1 MMNAEHFT
9 LNGNAGRRPSVSV
22 VIPALNEER
31 NLPHVFAQ
39 LPAGLDQVI
48 LVDGGS
54 VDRTIEVARELM
66 PGIVVVRQTRT
77 GKGNAL
83 ACGFAACT
91 SDIVVMID
99 ADGSTDPTEIPRF
112 VAALRDG
119 ADFAKGSRF
128 MANGGSADITPLRRL
143 GNQGLNGFVNLL
155 FGTRFTDLCYGY
167 NAFWRRVVAGMDL
180 PDPALPRLADGAKR
194 WGDGFE
200 IETLLNIR
208 VASRGYRVSEVPSFE
223 YERIHGESNLNTFRD
238 GMRVLRTIVREFLRR
253 RTTKPAPAPA
263 RPVTV
268 PAIAVRP
275 ARRAARAL
283 AAAPVRLTRQR
294 GR

>member
-1 MMNAEHFT
+1 
-9 LNGNAGRRPSVSV
+9 
-22 VIPALNEER
+22 
-31 NLPHVFAQ
+31 
-39 LPAGLDQVI
+39 
-48 LVDGGS
+48 
-54 VDRTIEVARELM
+54 
-66 PGIVVVRQTRT
+66 
-77 GKGNAL
+77 
-83 ACGFAACT
+83 
-91 SDIVVMID
+91 
-99 ADGSTDPTEIPRF
+99 
-112 VAALRDG
+112 
-119 ADFAKGSRF
+119 